1 MVDELLARK
10 AVTRELGIGAL
21 PGPIGKLID
30 AEFATARELW
40 PSEPW
45 RPEPAMVA
53 AADALLRIWI
63 TP

>member
-1 MVDELLARK
+1 LVDELLARK
-10 AVTRELGIGAL
+10 AETRELGTGAL
-21 PGPIGKLID
+21 PGPIGALID
-30 AEFATARELW
+30 AEFTTAREVW

-45 RPEPAMVA
+45 RPEPAEVA